1 MNNLNSID
9 FDKVKNIIA
18 GFSPI
23 EETKEFILNEQI
35 DYNPLIINR
44 KLSETKEFFNYI
56 VNNHSLSFD
65 GIVNPCEL
73 LEKTK
78 KGVVLTSNEILD
90 IYVFHNHA
98 NRIKNEVFKSDLSL
112 IKEYTDSIVVED
124 KILDLI
130 ERSIDNNGNIK
141 RDATFEIE
149 KIFDAIDENDS
160 RITDFCN
167 EFIKDN
173 SEYLQEKNVY
183 ERNNRFVFLFKNQ
196 YKNKMDG
203 YDYGSSGSGLAT
215 YIEPSSL
222 VIFNNKKN
230 KLEEDKYEV
239 INKLLKYLSDA
250 ISNYADNYINDF
262 EILKNI
268 SAVYA
273 KAYFGVS
280 NMGCIGELGD
290 NLYLQN
296 VKHPLIDSYKVVS
309 NTYTLNKDKS
319 GIVISGSNTG
329 GKTVSLKVIG
339 LSICMTYLGIPVI
352 ASKVTVPL
360 FDNILI
366 DIDNNQS
373 INDSL
378 STFSA
383 HISSINEILNVAT
396 NKSLILIDELIS
408 GTDPKEAEAI
418 SLSIIKKIL
427 SIGSKLICTTH
438 YGLIKQFAYDRED
451 IMLSSVEFDKNSL
464 MPTYKYIENSIGDS
478 NAFDIA
484 NRYLDDKNII
494 NDAKTI
500 VKENRSEEEKRFED
514 LTKKMREVESLKND
528 LTVRVSEYE
537 ENNRKLEDRIRS
549 FDASIVGRKNQII
562 SEFNDELDEIKE
574 KLLEK
579 INRAVD
585 KKDFNKI
592 SNEIK
597 AIDKINDE
605 TINIHEFK
613 IGERVRVKDIN
624 NPGYIVSINGDIINV
639 DINGL
644 TIKTNKNSLTLLP
657 IVEKTIKKYPD
668 KKIYVASSELVVVG
682 KRVEDALISVDSFLD
697 QARLGNLKKVKIIH
711 GVGTLALKN
720 AIWDRLAKVEYVI
733 KYYSADFY
741 DGGLAATIV
750 ELG

>member
-18 GFSPI
+18 GFTPI
-23 EETKEFILNEQI
+23 KEAKELIINEQI
-35 DYNPLIINR
+35 IYNPLIINR
-44 KLSETKEFFNYI
+44 KLCETREFFNYI
-56 VNNHSLSFD
+56 VNSHSLSFD

-73 LEKTK
+73 IEKTR
-78 KGVVLTSNEILD
+78 KGITLTSGEILD

-98 NRIKNEVFKSDLSL
+98 NRIRNEISRSDLTL

-141 RDATFEIE
+141 HDATFELE
-149 KIFDAIDENDS
+149 KIFDAINENDT

-173 SEYLQEKNVY
+173 SDYLQEKSVY

-203 YDYGSSGSGLAT
+203 YDYGYSGSGLAS

-222 VIFNNKKN
+222 ISFNNTKN
-230 KLEEDKYEV
+230 KLEEDKNEV
-239 INKLLKYLSDA
+239 IDKLLKYLSEA
-250 ISNYADNYINDF
+250 ISNYADNYVNDF

-268 SAVYA
+268 SVVYA

-296 VKHPLIDSYKVVS
+296 VKHPLIDSKKVVS
-309 NTYTLNKDKS
+309 NSYRLKQDKN

-352 ASKVTVPL
+352 ANKVTVPL
-360 FDNILI
+360 FDNILV

-373 INDSL
+373 IDDSL

-383 HISSINEILNVAT
+383 HLSSINQILNVAT

-438 YGLIKQFAYDRED
+438 YGLIKQFAFDRED
-451 IMLSSVEFDKNSL
+451 IILSSVEFDKSSL
-464 MPTYKYIENSIGDS
+464 MPTYKYIENSIGNS
-478 NAFDIA
+478 NAFEIA
-484 NRYLDDKNII
+484 NRYLDDESII
-494 NDAKTI
+494 NDAKQI
-500 VKENRSEEEKRFED
+500 VEHNRSEEERRFAE
-514 LTKKMREVESLKND
+514 LSRKIKETESLKKE

-549 FDASIVGRKNQII
+549 FDASIIGRKNQII
-562 SEFNDELDEIKE
+562 KDFNNELDEIKE

-585 KKDFNKI
+585 KKDFNRI

-597 AIDKINDE
+597 TIDEINNE
-605 TINIHEFK
+605 TVKTHEFK
-613 IGERVRVKDIN
+613 IGEKVRVKDIN
-624 NPGYIVSINGDIINV
+624 NPGYIVSINGEIISV

-657 IVEKTIKKYPD
+657 FIDTRKKYPD
-668 KKIYVASSELVVVG
+668 RQIYHSSSEVVVVG
-682 KRVEDALISVDSFLD
+682 KRVEEALEIVDKFLD

-720 AIWDRLAKVEYVI
+720 AIWDHLSKVNYVI
-733 KYYSADFY
+733 KFYSADFY
-741 DGGLAATIV
+741 DGGLAVTIV
-750 ELG
+750 ELA